1 MSEQYQ
7 VEMLGICKSFGGVD
21 ALKSV
26 DFRVRPGEIHA
37 LMGENGAGKSTLIK
51 ILAGA
56 CLKDSGEIFIKGK
69 KVNITDP
76 RAGINHGI
84 SVIYQEFALVG
95 DLSVAENIFIDNLT
109 EGKKMIDWKQLNK
122 RAEKLLEKLGFG
134 NIDVNIIVSE
144 LSVAHQQVV
153 EICKA
158 ISRNSFIL
166 VLDEPTSVLTS
177 NEVEQLFELLLALK
191 ENGVSIIYIS
201 HRLEEVF
208 RISDRITV
216 LKDGTFVATVDTASI
231 NEKQLVNMM
240 IGRELRDFFPPR
252 NATIGEPILELK
264 GINCGNSVKDIS
276 FRVNEGEVLGIGGLV
291 GSGRTETARAIF
303 GADKKDSGK
312 VYLFGKPVNIKSP
325 RNAIKLGIGL
335 LPEDRKRHGVL
346 LELPIRYNTTLSSLE
361 DFCGPLAWINK
372 QKEIDFLNKM
382 VQMLAIKAASI
393 EDNVSSLSG
402 GNQQKVAISKL
413 LASDCKVL
421 ILDEPTRGVDVG
433 AKIEIY
439 KIINSLA
446 EKGCAII
453 IISSEMTE
461 IIGMCDRALIMR
473 EGSIVGE
480 LKKDA
485 LTEQNF
491 IKYSMGVK

>member
-252 NATIGEPILELK
+252 NATIGEPILEVK

>member
-134 NIDVNIIVSE
+134 NIDVNTIVSE

-252 NATIGEPILELK
+252 NATIGEPILEVE

>member
-1 MSEQYQ
+1 
-7 VEMLGICKSFGGVD
+7 
-21 ALKSV
+21 
-26 DFRVRPGEIHA
+26 
-37 LMGENGAGKSTLIK
+37 
-51 ILAGA
+51 
-56 CLKDSGEIFIKGK
+56 
-69 KVNITDP
+69 
-76 RAGINHGI
+76 
-84 SVIYQEFALVG
+84 
-95 DLSVAENIFIDNLT
+95 
-109 EGKKMIDWKQLNK
+109 MIDWKQLNK

-252 NATIGEPILELK
+252 NATIGEPILEVK